1 MDYGDILLSL
11 KDIEFNVNIYN
22 IKYIQTELKT
32 KVLEWDILN
41 PDQLINLEIN
51 NKRKTSII

>member
-51 NKRKTSII
+51 NKRRTSII